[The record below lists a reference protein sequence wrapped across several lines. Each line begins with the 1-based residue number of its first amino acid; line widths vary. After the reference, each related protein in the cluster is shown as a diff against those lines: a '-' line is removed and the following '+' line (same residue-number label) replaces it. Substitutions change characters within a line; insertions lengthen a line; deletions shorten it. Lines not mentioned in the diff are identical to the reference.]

1 MPKIE
6 DAPASEEVT
15 KVEETAEETSNED
28 RIDAVEKVVLT
39 QGEQIADIAEEQ
51 EKIVDI
57 LEKISDK
64 LNSEKAEEKIEA
76 AEETVENEIEEKV
89 ENDISEESSEKETE
103 ESEEESE
110 ESEAKEEAKEEE
122 AEPESEAVEEEEKS
136 EEAEEAEKEVDNS
149 ISEESEAEETE
160 EEPEESKES
169 EEETEKEDAEQKE
182 PQEIKEN
189 KMTKE
194 ELQEILNSFKAE
206 VVNEILDAKVE
217 EPAVEETEAEEK
229 NEPEV
234 EKNWRKRYNEQIACA
249 WNAYRL
255 HNIDAAQKLAK
266 INKFNFEDKQNKVK
280 NDDGDAIEVMT
291 IETADDFVLPYEV
304 DRMIHGKRT
313 NYSAILNAV
322 EYQTTDRLT
331 FAWATREGDIDM
343 QNVALCDDGEDGNLK
358 PISTYE
364 LKKGVAQME
373 ELAAV
378 TPICDNA
385 TKYLAVDILSDV
397 AAGYRNDYDRK
408 LAQLVIVRMQQAVN
422 KTGNTVELEGTTSI
436 EKLVEFIKATTK
448 VSDDVV
454 NGTFVFNAKT
464 KAQLVEYLFSAAA
477 EGELGKDTMTTGD
490 FPTIFGYPYIVV
502 PNDLMPTLGEG
513 DTKSF
518 KAMNNETG
526 NVDTVTINSPV
537 FYGDL
542 DEFRGKVSGGLKYD
556 VSAEAAYEIAD
567 GTVRSA
573 WQRNELVLRGSFLRG
588 GYIANQAAF
597 AGLTPA
603 SN

>member
-1 MPKIE
+1 MSKIE
-6 DAPASEEVT
+6 EAPKSEEI
-15 KVEETAEETSNED
+15 VETEVMETPKEQSPED
-28 RIDAVEKVVLT
+28 RIDAIEKVVLT

-76 AEETVENEIEEKV
+76 AEETIENEIEEKV

-103 ESEEESE
+103 GEEPEVVENIEVKEDGSNESTVESEDVTLKPADEET
-110 ESEAKEEAKEEE
+110 K
-122 AEPESEAVEEEEKS
+122 EAVEETQTEEV
-136 EEAEEAEKEVDNS
+136 ENS
-149 ISEESEAEETE
+149 ITEDSESE
-160 EEPEESKES
+160 ES

-217 EPAVEETEAEEK
+217 EPTVEETEAEEK

-266 INKFNFEDKQNKVK
+266 INKFNFEEKKNKIE
-280 NDDGDAIEVMT
+280 NGSNIEVMT

-304 DRMIHGKRT
+304 DNMIHGKRT

-422 KTGNTVELEGTTSI
+422 KTGNSVELEGTTSI

-448 VSDDVV
+448 VSDAVV

-477 EGELGKDTMTTGD
+477 EGELGKDTMTTGE

-513 DTKSF
+513 DVKSF

-526 NVDTVTINSPV
+526 NIDTVTINSPV

-556 VSAEAAYEIAD
+556 VSAEAAYEVAD
-567 GTVRSA
+567 GSVRSA
-573 WQRNELVLRGSFLRG
+573 WQRNELILRGSFLRG
-588 GYIANQAAF
+588 GYIANQGAF

>member
-6 DAPASEEVT
+6 DAPKSEEI
-15 KVEETAEETSNED
+15 VETEVIETPEEQSDED
-28 RIDAVEKVVLT
+28 RVDALEKVVLA

-64 LNSEKAEEKIEA
+64 LNSEKVEPVAEEP
-76 AEETVENEIEEKV
+76 IEENSLEEQV
-89 ENDISEESSEKETE
+89 ENDISEESSEKE
-103 ESEEESE
+103 SEGE
-110 ESEAKEEAKEEE
+110 
-122 AEPESEAVEEEEKS
+122 EPEVVENIEVNEINEDGSIEATVEGEEVTLEPADEETKEAVEELKAD
-136 EEAEEAEKEVDNS
+136 EAEEKVENS
-149 ISEESEAEETE
+149 ITEESEAED
-160 EEPEESKES
+160 S
-169 EEETEKEDAEQKE
+169 EEETEEETAEQE
-182 PQEIKEN
+182 ESQEIKEN
-189 KMTKE
+189 KMTQEEINALKE
-194 ELQEILNSFKAE
+194 QIK
-206 VVNEILDAKVE
+206 NEILDEQVKAPE
-217 EPAVEETEAEEK
+217 VEETEEAVE
-229 NEPEV
+229 EPEV
-234 EKNWRKRYNEQIACA
+234 EKNWRKRYNDQIAAA

-255 HNIDAAQKLAK
+255 HSIDAAQKLAK
-266 INKFNFEDKQNKVK
+266 INRYNFEDKQAKMVK

-313 NYSAILNAV
+313 NYSPLLNAV

-331 FAWATREGDIDM
+331 FAYATRIGDIDM

-373 ELAAV
+373 EMAAV

-385 TKYLAVDILSDV
+385 TKYLAVDILADV

-408 LAQLVIVRMQQAVN
+408 LAQLVVIRMQQAVN
-422 KTGNTVELEGTTSI
+422 ATGNTVEMEGETSI

-454 NGTFVFNAKT
+454 NGKFVFNAKT

-477 EGELGKDTMTTGD
+477 GGELGKDVITTGE
-490 FPTIFGYPYIVV
+490 FPTIFGYPYVVV

-518 KAMNNETG
+518 KATNNETG
-526 NVDTVTINSPV
+526 NLETVTISSPV

-556 VSAEAAYEIAD
+556 VSAEAAYEIGD

>member
-6 DAPASEEVT
+6 DAPKSEEIVETEVT
-15 KVEETAEETSNED
+15 ETPEEQSDED
-28 RIDAVEKVVLT
+28 RVDALEKVVLA

-64 LNSEKAEEKIEA
+64 LNSEKVETVAEEPIKENSL
-76 AEETVENEIEEKV
+76 EEQV
-89 ENDISEESSEKETE
+89 ENDISEESSEKESEGE
-103 ESEEESE
+103 EPKVVESIEVDEINEDGSIEATVEGEKVTLEPAGEEE
-110 ESEAKEEAKEEE
+110 K
-122 AEPESEAVEEEEKS
+122 EAVEELKA
-136 EEAEEAEKEVDNS
+136 EEAEEKVENS
-149 ISEESEAEETE
+149 ITEETETEDSEEETE
-160 EEPEESKES
+160 EETAEQEES
-169 EEETEKEDAEQKE
+169 
-182 PQEIKEN
+182 QEIKEN
-189 KMTKE
+189 KMTQEEINALKE
-194 ELQEILNSFKAE
+194 QIK
-206 VVNEILDAKVE
+206 NEILDEQVE
-217 EPAVEETEAEEK
+217 APKVEETEEAEK
-229 NEPEV
+229 EPEV
-234 EKNWRKRYNEQIACA
+234 EKNWRKRYNDQIAAA

-255 HNIDAAQKLAK
+255 HSIDAAQKLAK
-266 INKFNFEDKQNKVK
+266 INRYNFEDKKAKMVK

-313 NYSAILNAV
+313 NYSPLLNAV
-322 EYQTTDRLT
+322 DYQTTDRLT
-331 FAWATREGDIDM
+331 FAYATRIGDIDM
-343 QNVALCDDGEDGNLK
+343 QNVSLCDDGEDGNLK

-373 ELAAV
+373 EMAAV

-385 TKYLAVDILSDV
+385 TKYLAVDILADV

-408 LAQLVIVRMQQAVN
+408 LAQLVVIRMQQAVN
-422 KTGNTVELEGTTSI
+422 ATGNTVEMEGETSI

-454 NGTFVFNAKT
+454 NGKFVFNAKT
-464 KAQLVEYLFSAAA
+464 KAALVEYLFSAAA
-477 EGELGKDTMTTGD
+477 NGELGKDVITTGE
-490 FPTIFGYPYIVV
+490 FPTIFGYPYVVV

-518 KAMNNETG
+518 KATNNETG
-526 NVDTVTINSPV
+526 NLETVTISSPV

-556 VSAEAAYEIAD
+556 VSAEAAYEIGD

>member
-6 DAPASEEVT
+6 EAPKSEEI
-15 KVEETAEETSNED
+15 VETEVMETPEEQSPED
-28 RIDAVEKVVLT
+28 RVDALEKVVLA

-64 LNSEKAEEKIEA
+64 LNSEKVEMVEEPM
-76 AEETVENEIEEKV
+76 EENSLEEQV
-89 ENDISEESSEKETE
+89 ENDIIEESSEKESEGE
-103 ESEEESE
+103 EPKVVESIE
-110 ESEAKEEAKEEE
+110 VNEFNEDVSIESTVEGEKVTL
-122 AEPESEAVEEEEKS
+122 EPADEEEKETIEELKA
-136 EEAEEAEKEVDNS
+136 EEAEEKVENS
-149 ISEESEAEETE
+149 ITEETE
-160 EEPEESKES
+160 LEDS
-169 EEETEKEDAEQKE
+169 EEETEKEIAEQKE
-182 PQEIKEN
+182 SQEIKEN
-189 KMTKE
+189 KMTQEEINALKE
-194 ELQEILNSFKAE
+194 QIK
-206 VVNEILDAKVE
+206 NEILDAQVKAPE
-217 EPAVEETEAEEK
+217 VEETEEAAK
-229 NEPEV
+229 EPEV
-234 EKNWRKRYNEQIACA
+234 EKNWRKRYNDQIAAA

-255 HNIDAAQKLAK
+255 HSIDAAQKLAK
-266 INKFNFEDKQNKVK
+266 INRYNFEEKKAKMVDNA
-280 NDDGDAIEVMT
+280 NEVMT

-304 DRMIHGKRT
+304 DNMIHGKRT
-313 NYSAILNAV
+313 NYSPLLNAV
-322 EYQTTDRLT
+322 DYQTTDRLT
-331 FAWATREGDIDM
+331 FAYATRIGDIDM
-343 QNVALCDDGEDGNLK
+343 QNVAMCDNVEDGNLK

-373 ELAAV
+373 EMAAV

-385 TKYLAVDILSDV
+385 TKYLAVDILADV

-408 LAQLVIVRMQQAVN
+408 LAQLVVIRMQQAVN
-422 KTGNTVELEGTTSI
+422 ATGNTVEMEGTTSI
-436 EKLVEFIKATTK
+436 DKLVEFIKATTK
-448 VSDDVV
+448 VSGDVV
-454 NGTFVFNAKT
+454 NGVFVFNAKT

-477 EGELGKDTMTTGD
+477 NGEIGKDVITTGE

-518 KAMNNETG
+518 KATNNETG
-526 NVDTVTINSPV
+526 TLETVTISSPV

-556 VSAEAAYEIAD
+556 VSAEAAYETGD
-567 GTVRSA
+567 GSVHSA

-588 GYIANQAAF
+588 GYIANQGAF

>member
-6 DAPASEEVT
+6 EAPKSEEI
-15 KVEETAEETSNED
+15 VETEVMETPEEQSPED
-28 RIDAVEKVVLT
+28 RVDALEKVVLA

-64 LNSEKAEEKIEA
+64 LNSEKVEMVEEPM
-76 AEETVENEIEEKV
+76 EENSLEEQV
-89 ENDISEESSEKETE
+89 ENDISEESSEKESEGE
-103 ESEEESE
+103 EPKVVESIEVNEFNEDVSIESTVEGEKVTLEPADEEEK
-110 ESEAKEEAKEEE
+110 EA
-122 AEPESEAVEEEEKS
+122 AVEEFKA
-136 EEAEEAEKEVDNS
+136 EEAEEKVENS
-149 ISEESEAEETE
+149 ITEETE
-160 EEPEESKES
+160 LEDS
-169 EEETEKEDAEQKE
+169 EEETEKEIAEQKE
-182 PQEIKEN
+182 SQEIKEN
-189 KMTKE
+189 KMTQEEINALKE
-194 ELQEILNSFKAE
+194 QIK
-206 VVNEILDAKVE
+206 NEILDAQVKAPE
-217 EPAVEETEAEEK
+217 VEETEEAAK
-229 NEPEV
+229 EPEV
-234 EKNWRKRYNEQIACA
+234 EKNWRKRYNDQIAAA

-255 HNIDAAQKLAK
+255 HSIDAAQKLAK
-266 INKFNFEDKQNKVK
+266 INRYNFEEKKAKMVDNA
-280 NDDGDAIEVMT
+280 NEVMT

-304 DRMIHGKRT
+304 DNMIHGKRT
-313 NYSAILNAV
+313 NYSPLLNAV
-322 EYQTTDRLT
+322 DYQTTDRLT
-331 FAWATREGDIDM
+331 FAYATRIGDIDM
-343 QNVALCDDGEDGNLK
+343 QNVAMCDNVEGGNLK

-373 ELAAV
+373 EMAAV

-385 TKYLAVDILSDV
+385 TKYLAVDILADV

-408 LAQLVIVRMQQAVN
+408 LAQLVVIRMQQAVN
-422 KTGNTVELEGTTSI
+422 ATGNTVEMEGTTSI
-436 EKLVEFIKATTK
+436 DKLVEFIKATTK
-448 VSDDVV
+448 VSGDVV
-454 NGTFVFNAKT
+454 NGVFVFNAKT

-477 EGELGKDTMTTGD
+477 NGELGKDVITTGE

-518 KAMNNETG
+518 KATNNETG
-526 NVDTVTINSPV
+526 TLETVTISSPV

-556 VSAEAAYEIAD
+556 VSAEAAYETGD
-567 GTVRSA
+567 GSVHSA

-588 GYIANQAAF
+588 GYIANQGAF

>member
-6 DAPASEEVT
+6 EAPVSEEVA
-15 KVEETAEETSNED
+15 KVEETTEETSQED
-28 RIDAVEKVVLT
+28 RIDAIEKVVLT

-64 LNSEKAEEKIEA
+64 LNSEKAEEKIET
-76 AEETVENEIEEKV
+76 AEETIENEIEEKV

-103 ESEEESE
+103 GEEPEVVENIEVKEDNEDGSVEATVEGE
-110 ESEAKEEAKEEE
+110 EVTLKPADEEAKE
-122 AEPESEAVEEEEKS
+122 AVEETQTEEVENSITEDSKS
-136 EEAEEAEKEVDNS
+136 E
-149 ISEESEAEETE
+149 
-160 EEPEESKES
+160 ES

-217 EPAVEETEAEEK
+217 EPKVEETEAEEK

-266 INKFNFEDKQNKVK
+266 INKFNFEEKKNKIE
-280 NDDGDAIEVMT
+280 NASNTEVMT

-304 DRMIHGKRT
+304 DNMIHGKRT

-343 QNVALCDDGEDGNLK
+343 QNVTLCDDGADGNLK

-422 KTGNTVELEGTTSI
+422 KTGNSVELEGTTSI

-448 VSDDVV
+448 VSDAVV

-477 EGELGKDTMTTGD
+477 EGELGKDTMTTGE

-526 NVDTVTINSPV
+526 NIDTVTINSPV

-556 VSAEAAYEIAD
+556 VSAEAAYEVAD
-567 GTVRSA
+567 GSVHSA
-573 WQRNELVLRGSFLRG
+573 WQRNELILRGSFLRG
-588 GYIANQAAF
+588 GYIANQGAF

>member
-6 DAPASEEVT
+6 DAPTSEEVT
-15 KVEETAEETSNED
+15 KVEETTEETSKED
-28 RIDAVEKVVLT
+28 RIDAIEKVVLT

-76 AEETVENEIEEKV
+76 AEEKAENEIEEKV

-103 ESEEESE
+103 EESE
-110 ESEAKEEAKEEE
+110 ESE
-122 AEPESEAVEEEEKS
+122 VEEKS
-136 EEAEEAEKEVDNS
+136 EEELEEEETTSNDA
-149 ISEESEAEETE
+149 SETEEETE
-160 EEPEESKES
+160 ETEEDSEES

-229 NEPEV
+229 NEPAV

-322 EYQTTDRLT
+322 DYQTTDRLT

-422 KTGNTVELEGTTSI
+422 KTGNAVELEGTTSI
-436 EKLVEFIKATTK
+436 EKLVAFIKATTK

-597 AGLTPA
+597 AGLTPT

>member
-6 DAPASEEVT
+6 DAPTSEEVT
-15 KVEETAEETSNED
+15 KVEETTEETSKED
-28 RIDAVEKVVLT
+28 RIDAIEKVVLT

-64 LNSEKAEEKIEA
+64 LNSEKADEKIEV
-76 AEETVENEIEEKV
+76 AEETIENEIEEKV

-103 ESEEESE
+103 EESE
-110 ESEAKEEAKEEE
+110 ESE
-122 AEPESEAVEEEEKS
+122 VEEKS
-136 EEAEEAEKEVDNS
+136 EEELEEEETTSNDA
-149 ISEESEAEETE
+149 SETEEETE
-160 EEPEESKES
+160 ETEEDSEES

-229 NEPEV
+229 NEPAV

-322 EYQTTDRLT
+322 DYQTTDRLT

-422 KTGNTVELEGTTSI
+422 KTGNAVELEGTTSI

>member
-1 MPKIE
+1 MSKIE
-6 DAPASEEVT
+6 EAPKSEEI
-15 KVEETAEETSNED
+15 VETEVMETPKEQSPED
-28 RIDAVEKVVLT
+28 RIDAIEKVVLT

-76 AEETVENEIEEKV
+76 AEETIENEIEEKV

-103 ESEEESE
+103 GE
-110 ESEAKEEAKEEE
+110 
-122 AEPESEAVEEEEKS
+122 EPEVVENIEVKEDGSNESTVEGDDVTLKPADEETKEAVEETQTEEV
-136 EEAEEAEKEVDNS
+136 ENS
-149 ISEESEAEETE
+149 ITEDSESE
-160 EEPEESKES
+160 ES

-217 EPAVEETEAEEK
+217 EPKVEETEAEEK

-266 INKFNFEDKQNKVK
+266 INKFNFEEKKNKIE
-280 NDDGDAIEVMT
+280 NGSNIEVMT

-304 DRMIHGKRT
+304 DNMIHGKRT
-313 NYSAILNAV
+313 NYSAILDAV

-343 QNVALCDDGEDGNLK
+343 QNVALCDDGADGNLK

-422 KTGNTVELEGTTSI
+422 KTGNSVELEGTTSI

-448 VSDDVV
+448 VSDAVV

-477 EGELGKDTMTTGD
+477 EGELGKDTMTTGE

-513 DTKSF
+513 DVKSF

-526 NVDTVTINSPV
+526 NIDTVTINSPV

-556 VSAEAAYEIAD
+556 VSAEAAYEVAD
-567 GTVRSA
+567 GSVRSA
-573 WQRNELVLRGSFLRG
+573 WQRNELILRGSFLRG
-588 GYIANQAAF
+588 GYIANQGAF

>member
-6 DAPASEEVT
+6 DAPKSEEI
-15 KVEETAEETSNED
+15 VETEVIETPEEQSDED
-28 RIDAVEKVVLT
+28 RVDALEKVVLA

-64 LNSEKAEEKIEA
+64 LNSEKVEPVAEEP
-76 AEETVENEIEEKV
+76 IEENSLEEQV
-89 ENDISEESSEKETE
+89 ENDISEESSEKE
-103 ESEEESE
+103 SEGE
-110 ESEAKEEAKEEE
+110 
-122 AEPESEAVEEEEKS
+122 EPEVVENIEVNEINEDGSVEATVEGEKVTLEPADEETKEAVEELKAD
-136 EEAEEAEKEVDNS
+136 EAEEKVENS
-149 ISEESEAEETE
+149 ITEETEAEDSEEETE
-160 EEPEESKES
+160 EETAEQEES
-169 EEETEKEDAEQKE
+169 
-182 PQEIKEN
+182 QEIKEN
-189 KMTKE
+189 KMTQEEINALKE
-194 ELQEILNSFKAE
+194 QIK
-206 VVNEILDAKVE
+206 NEILDAQVE
-217 EPAVEETEAEEK
+217 APKVEETEEAVE
-229 NEPEV
+229 EPEV
-234 EKNWRKRYNEQIACA
+234 EKNWRKRYNDQIAAA

-255 HNIDAAQKLAK
+255 HSIDAAQKLAK
-266 INKFNFEDKQNKVK
+266 INRYNFEDKQAKMVK
-280 NDDGDAIEVMT
+280 NDGDDAIEVMT

-313 NYSAILNAV
+313 NYSPLLNAV

-331 FAWATREGDIDM
+331 FAYATRIGDIDM

-373 ELAAV
+373 EMAAV

-385 TKYLAVDILSDV
+385 TKYLAVDILADV

-408 LAQLVIVRMQQAVN
+408 LAQLVVIRMQQAVN
-422 KTGNTVELEGTTSI
+422 ATGNTVEMEGETSI

-454 NGTFVFNAKT
+454 NGKFVFNAKT

-477 EGELGKDTMTTGD
+477 GGELGKDVITTGE
-490 FPTIFGYPYIVV
+490 FPTIFGYPYVVV

-518 KAMNNETG
+518 KATNNETG
-526 NVDTVTINSPV
+526 NLETVTISSPV

-556 VSAEAAYEIAD
+556 VSAEAAYEIGD

>member
-6 DAPASEEVT
+6 EAPKSEEI
-15 KVEETAEETSNED
+15 VETEVMETPEEQSPED
-28 RIDAVEKVVLT
+28 RVDALEKVVLA

-64 LNSEKAEEKIEA
+64 LNSEKVEMVPEEPMKENSL
-76 AEETVENEIEEKV
+76 EEQV

-103 ESEEESE
+103 ESEDKSEEEVEEATEVENSITEESE
-110 ESEAKEEAKEEE
+110 TESE
-122 AEPESEAVEEEEKS
+122 
-136 EEAEEAEKEVDNS
+136 
-149 ISEESEAEETE
+149 EESEDNEDSEEETE
-160 EEPEESKES
+160 EETAEQEES
-169 EEETEKEDAEQKE
+169 
-182 PQEIKEN
+182 QEIKEN
-189 KMTKE
+189 KMTQEEINALKE
-194 ELQEILNSFKAE
+194 QIK
-206 VVNEILDAKVE
+206 NEILDAQVKAPE
-217 EPAVEETEAEEK
+217 VEETEEAVK
-229 NEPEV
+229 EPEV
-234 EKNWRKRYNEQIACA
+234 EKNWRKRYNDQIAAA

-266 INKFNFEDKQNKVK
+266 INRYNFEEKKAKMVDNA
-280 NDDGDAIEVMT
+280 NEVMT

-304 DRMIHGKRT
+304 DNMIHGKRT
-313 NYSAILNAV
+313 NYSPLLNAV
-322 EYQTTDRLT
+322 DYQTTDRLT
-331 FAWATREGDIDM
+331 FAYATRIGDIDM
-343 QNVALCDDGEDGNLK
+343 QNVAMCDNGEDGNLK

-373 ELAAV
+373 EMAAV

-385 TKYLAVDILSDV
+385 TKYLAVDILADV

-408 LAQLVIVRMQQAVN
+408 LAQLVIIRMQQAVN
-422 KTGNTVELEGTTSI
+422 ATGNTVEMEGATSI
-436 EKLVEFIKATTK
+436 DKLVEFIKATTK
-448 VSDDVV
+448 VSGDVV
-454 NGTFVFNAKT
+454 NGVFVFNAKT

-477 EGELGKDTMTTGD
+477 NGELGKDVITTGE

-518 KAMNNETG
+518 KATNNETG
-526 NVDTVTINSPV
+526 TLETVTITSPV

-556 VSAEAAYEIAD
+556 VSAEAAYETGD
-567 GTVRSA
+567 GSVHSA

-588 GYIANQAAF
+588 GYIANQGAF